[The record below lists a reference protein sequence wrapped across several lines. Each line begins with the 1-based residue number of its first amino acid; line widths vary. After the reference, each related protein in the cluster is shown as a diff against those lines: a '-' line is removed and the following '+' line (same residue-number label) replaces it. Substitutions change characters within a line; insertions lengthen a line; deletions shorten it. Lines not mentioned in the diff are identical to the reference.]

1 MAKNRYHGVYY
12 STRALRDGGYG
23 ILVSAWRA
31 GVWIETDMNTT
42 PYNTRGIAFG
52 QATRVAKQMGE
63 REGLRIKC
71 VLGGSMHRTVTAIAI
86 AA

>member
-1 MAKNRYHGVYY
+1 MAKQRFHGVYY
-12 STRALRDGGYG
+12 STRTLRSGGYG

-42 PYNTRGIAFG
+42 PWPSRGAAFG
-52 QATRVAKQMGE
+52 QASKLAKHMGG

-71 VLGGSMHRTVTAIAI
+71 VLGGSMHRVVTAVAI